1 MFGRV
6 LLRHALDTGRVQ
18 LHLLLP
24 PGLDVPDP
32 VRPWFG
38 VHDPLDPDAMQLG
51 QLVSG
56 GDCGGGS
63 VSAGIVLQLAVEQ
76 GGVRGA
82 QLL

>member
-6 LLRHALDTGRVQ
+6 LLRDALDTGRVQ

-56 GDCGGGS
+56 GDRGGGG
-63 VSAGIVLQLAVEQ
+63 VSAGLILQHAFLQSHVHY
-76 GGVRGA
+76 A